1 MDLSK
6 KIFGSNI
13 DPEIQEYFKNLQKGT
28 FDIQPGDSL
37 SDTSFD
43 SSTQTYLGDRTP
55 YARMWTAVN
64 VVSVQKDPDNPS
76 KFKPIGNGKNSVYIV
91 NDNSFNSYESSE
103 LDSVSELGNNSL
115 LKPAAGVTE
124 VTSRAEGSLGALRRT
139 VVKFVV
145 HNKEDFDKTF
155 LPFFL
160 KPGSHIFVDFGW
172 SDKAFSLYDPNDF
185 INNTDLEMGNF
196 YDTIYNDDDKIKSG
210 FTTTVSGQVIKYD
223 VNINQNQSFECTLE
237 FVSSNYQLLDKEVSE
252 DNNLKF
258 IFTNV
263 LEDLILLKYLNSSD
277 KGSEIVKNELSQQY
291 LWREIP
297 REQRSKNIKEF
308 FDRDY
313 DYNPSQPLINRYSKK
328 IGIFYQNFTS
338 NSNSSINQKESL
350 YISFAVFEDDFLN
363 NYVATT
369 VKKDNKGNVISEN
382 VDKTPNM
389 PKFNSRNTYIRWD
402 ENLFNMMRIKPR
414 SHDKTLSFLYPDTWD
429 VEETSNKY
437 KPNII
442 AEKGKEREWRGTADD
457 KKKRRIPL
465 RELFIRT
472 TIIIE
477 AFEASSNINDALE
490 RIFDNIFEDS
500 GNLINIRVMKNNDF
514 ESSLTFHDVNIEP
527 IEKKPNDT
535 FKFDI
540 TSGNTIVQNVD
551 LKFETP
557 KAGLS
562 SMIAIGG
569 LSTPNIFDDF
579 QLMRFNILN
588 AIQSDGLKKQI
599 RHMPIFGESTTTEK
613 HIDIDLT
620 KILSSSP
627 SDVTG
632 LGALNIT
639 SDYNDYKKRRKKTYE
654 ELTKKKLDIPL
665 NPPLLVFDDTDDRQ
679 VFTANSERDI
689 ELINAKINT
698 FIKTD
703 ANSISPVLPISLTL
717 EIYGNNFLNIGDY
730 FTINFLPEHFKE
742 RVYFQIVG
750 VDHSISTS
758 NWKTTYNTVMRPYST
773 EKFRQFGNTKDD
785 DLAILGDRV
794 KVIFSGG
801 FLEQVFD
808 EFRKS
813 TPSDFFNIH
822 QKYMAR
828 LFEISQQQTLRHE
841 VKDDIDSVFVKHY
854 RVKYDVKKDED
865 LIKPPKLKTE
875 LINNNNKYIT
885 MAHNPFPAFTVER
898 LCWLIAMSNLLLGD
912 EVIDWEKFKYN
923 NKSKAKL
930 RDAGGEKYKLERRT
944 GENGLIWVGSLLKYD
959 GQESIFP
966 PNVNASEALLLA
978 TGYIEDENRGN
989 YFKNTIF
996 QKAQASVSTNYKRI
1010 YTLALEKFLFHQDQT
1025 ISDSIK
1031 KPTYSNYSNKPDFD
1045 SYLFLNKLDI
1055 PLINQGYNET
1065 GESSVVNEFQIMYFT
1080 DNEAVKSFPL
1090 LQIPKYLLKVSVLD
1104 FSKLLW
1110 DNYKIKLSEA
1120 LKVFPSETLPSF
1132 IGPR

>member
-64 VVSVQKDPDNPS
+64 VSEVERDIKDEYKTKQS
-76 KFKPIGNGKNSVYIV
+76 KNSVYIV

-103 LDSVSELGNNSL
+103 LDSVSELGNNPL

-185 INNTDLEMGNF
+185 ISNTDLEMTNF
-196 YDTIYNDDDKIKSG
+196 VDKIYNDDDKIKSG

-237 FVSSNYQLLDKEVSE
+237 FVSANYQLLDKEISE

-263 LEDLILLKYLNSSD
+263 LENIVMLKYLSGNATS
-277 KGSEIVKNELSQQY
+277 GSIEETIIREQLSQSS
-291 LWREIP
+291 LWKQIP
-297 REQRSKNIKEF
+297 REERAENIKNF
-308 FDRDY
+308 FDS
-313 DYNPSQPLINRYSKK
+313 NTTGPSIDQPLIDNYSKK
-328 IGIFYQNFTS
+328 VGVFYQNFTR
-338 NSNSSINQKESL
+338 NKQSSINQKESL

-369 VKKDNKGNVISEN
+369 VKKDSKGNTISET
-382 VDKTPNM
+382 VDKTSDM
-389 PKFNSRNTYIRWD
+389 PKFNSRNVYVRWD
-402 ENLFNMMRIKPR
+402 EDLFAMMKTAPR
-414 SHDKTLSFLYPDTWD
+414 PSDKALSFLYPDTWD
-429 VEETSNKY
+429 SKETSNRY
-437 KPNII
+437 KPTII
-442 AEKGKEREWRGTADD
+442 AERGKEREWEGTKDD
-457 KKKRRIPL
+457 RLKRRIPL

-472 TIIIE
+472 AIIIE
-477 AFEASSNINDALE
+477 SFEASSNINDALE
-490 RIFDNIFEDS
+490 RLFDNIFEDS

-527 IEKKPNDT
+527 IEKRPNET

-569 LSTPNIFDDF
+569 LSTPKLFDDF

-588 AIQSDGLKKQI
+588 TIQSDTENKIQI
-599 RHMPIFGESTTTEK
+599 RHLPIFGETIQETK
-613 HIDIDLT
+613 DIDVNIG
-620 KILSSSP
+620 KILSSTP
-627 SDVTG
+627 NT
-632 LGALNIT
+632 LGDTFSGRNKQVQKIDAWYK
-639 SDYNDYKKRRKKTYE
+639 SYKKKQNEKIK
-654 ELTKKKLDIPL
+654 ELDKDRLDDPKDNRDVKEL
-665 NPPLLVFDDTDDRQ
+665 EDDKRELI
-679 VFTANSERDI
+679 TANSERDVH
-689 ELINAKINT
+689 LIKAKINS

-750 VDHSISTS
+750 VDHSVSTS
-758 NWKTTYNTVMRPYST
+758 NWKTTYNTVMRPYSD
-773 EKFRQFGNTKDD
+773 KKYYQFGSKKSD
-785 DLAILGDRV
+785 DLSNYV
-794 KVIFSGG
+794 KVVPSGIL
-801 FLEQVFD
+801 LEDILNGLEKQ
-808 EFRKS
+808 S
-813 TPSDFFNIH
+813 GLFNPE
-822 QKYMAR
+822 QKNMVR
-828 LFEISQQQTLRHE
+828 RFEILQQTELSIIEKVFMKSYLVHYFPKALSTIYQDNVDMTNKVIIMSGNYKSVKFKEE
-841 VKDDIDSVFVKHY
+841 V
-854 RVKYDVKKDED
+854 
-865 LIKPPKLKTE
+865 L
-875 LINNNNKYIT
+875 
-885 MAHNPFPAFTVER
+885 A
-898 LCWLIAMSNLLLGD
+898 WLIAMSDLMLGD
-912 EVIDWEKFKYN
+912 EIIDWKKWKETAEKDDLASLPEFFAVGDN
-923 NKSKAKL
+923 NMKSEDKFYQANP
-930 RDAGGEKYKLERRT
+930 GQV
-944 GENGLIWVGSLLKYD
+944 WVGSQKY
-959 GQESIFP
+959 
-966 PNVNASEALLLA
+966 
-978 TGYIEDENRGN
+978 RGEEVGDM
-989 YFKNTIF
+989 YRDIQSSLNTIYKTFGWFDEIGLDPF
-996 QKAQASVSTNYKRI
+996 QEAIDTFLTNYN
-1010 YTLALEKFLFHQDQT
+1010 QT
-1025 ISDSIK
+1025 ISTHIGKQYWKGSGFHFLYRIDWPIN
-1031 KPTYSNYSNKPDFD
+1031 PTINYDENQLENQFK
-1045 SYLFLNKLDI
+1045 I
-1055 PLINQGYNET
+1055 IN
-1065 GESSVVNEFQIMYFT
+1065 FT
-1080 DNEAVKSFPL
+1080 NNDCVKSFPVI
-1090 LQIPKYLLKVSVLD
+1090 QIPSLYLKGDVKSISNKIWEKYHTILRSILEITSRIEKEVELD
-1104 FSKLLW
+1104 YES
-1110 DNYKIKLSEA
+1110 NYRPPTA
-1120 LKVFPSETLPSF
+1120 TGTGF
-1132 IGPR
+1132 G